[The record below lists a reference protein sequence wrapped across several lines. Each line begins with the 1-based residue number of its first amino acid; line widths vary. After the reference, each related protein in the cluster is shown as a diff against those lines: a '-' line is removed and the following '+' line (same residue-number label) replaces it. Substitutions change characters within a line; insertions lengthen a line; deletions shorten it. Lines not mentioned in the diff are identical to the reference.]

1 MDAMRFRALSE
12 SEGQE
17 ALGAGTDRHRRGTI
31 QTHARGEAVEL
42 LPHRC
47 VWWPGSATL
56 LVADLHWGKSETF
69 RVAGAPVPGGVLEA
83 DLARLDAA
91 VSETGARRVLVL
103 GDLLHAGVGITPGLV
118 EQIRAW
124 RAGPAR
130 DVELTVVR
138 GNHDRRIALVA
149 EAWGLTVHQGTL
161 REGPFAFQHEPGE
174 EDGCFTWAGHI
185 HPMAVIRGKT
195 DSLRL
200 PCFWM
205 SPRMGVL
212 PAFSAF
218 TRGLTI
224 RPAVNERLYAMTG
237 QRVVEAE

>member
-1 MDAMRFRALSE
+1 MDAISQGRLMQRA
-12 SEGQE
+12 
-17 ALGAGTDRHRRGTI
+17 RRTLDV
-31 QTHARGEAVEL
+31 HACGEPVEL
-42 LPHRC
+42 LPERA
-47 VWWPGSATL
+47 VWWPGAQTL

-69 RVAGAPVPGGVLEA
+69 RVAGAPVPGGVLSA

-91 VSETGARRVLVL
+91 IAATGARRVLVL

-118 EQIRAW
+118 EHVRAW
-124 RAGPAR
+124 REGSAR
-130 DVELTVVR
+130 VLQVTVVP
-138 GNHDRRIALVA
+138 GNHDRRLDLVA
-149 EAWGLTVHQGTL
+149 EAWRLHVEHTTL

-174 EDGCFTWAGHI
+174 EEGCFTWAGHV
-185 HPMAVIRGKT
+185 HPMAVISGRT
-195 DSLRL
+195 DSVRL

-224 RPAVNERLYAMTG
+224 RPAVNERLYAVTAE
-237 QRVVEAE
+237 RVVEV

>member
-1 MDAMRFRALSE
+1 MDAISQGRL
-12 SEGQE
+12 
-17 ALGAGTDRHRRGTI
+17 HRRGRATI
-31 QTHARGEAVEL
+31 PLHACGEPVEL
-42 LPHRC
+42 LPERA
-47 VWWPGSATL
+47 VWWPAAATL

-69 RVAGAPVPGGVLEA
+69 RVAGAPVPGGVLDS

-91 VSETGARRVLVL
+91 IGATGARRVIVL

-118 EQIRAW
+118 EQVAAW
-124 RAGPAR
+124 RAGPGR
-130 DVELTVVR
+130 SIELVVVP
-138 GNHDRRIALVA
+138 GNHDRRIDLVT
-149 EAWGLTVHQGTL
+149 EAWRLDVRRPTF

-174 EDGCFTWAGHI
+174 EDGCFTWAGHV
-185 HPMAVIRGKT
+185 HPMGVLSGRT
-195 DSLRL
+195 DSVRL

-224 RPAVNERLYAMTG
+224 TPAVNERLYALAED
-237 QRVVEAE
+237 RVVEA